1 MKSVKKIL
9 ALLLSAAMVVSLAA
23 CGGDQGSTPSD
34 SASASAPGNSSN
46 APSSGGEGGHTVP
59 EKQYTI
65 GIAEAQANDEV
76 TTRRAYLENYIAPNY
91 NVKFIFSETL
101 KDDSMTKTFIENCI
115 DAGADAV
122 IDFKSTSGTMAQLC
136 LDNGVAYTINGN
148 YESHPELKTTDYSN
162 FAGCVGANNA
172 QVGSLYADW
181 LEANASEDGSEGFL
195 LSTSLASS
203 GNTQHIEITKAAL
216 EGLQEKYGLTY
227 TKTIEELY
235 QSTET
240 VNAENDKGILIT
252 LYPGSPNKETWLPGI
267 SALIQTGNYGIFVSS
282 GQTYNQSATVVNE
295 VEAATGKNIKV
306 ASVGAL
312 GTTLTTAFN
321 TNDPLG
327 NPSVD
332 LITVKSCSALTA
344 CLFAITYN
352 QLTGYDK
359 QMRDE
364 NGIPVYYNFNFI
376 GITSPEQLS
385 TMEGWDDRDAQYW
398 ITTSDQID
406 QMLGVYNPDVTSQT
420 LLDIMNGMTYENIK
434 TWMK

>member
-1 MKSVKKIL
+1 MKSVKKFF
-9 ALLLSAAMVVSLAA
+9 ALLLAAAMTASLLAG
-23 CGGDQGSTPSD
+23 CGGGSND
-34 SASASAPGNSSN
+34 APGNDESS
-46 APSSGGEGGHTVP
+46 ASSALSQSDSSGNETGRTVP
-59 EKQYTI
+59 EKQYII

-101 KDDSMTKTFIENCI
+101 KDDAMTKTFIENCI

-122 IDFKSTSGTMAQLC
+122 IDFKSCNGTMAQLC
-136 LDNGVAYTINGN
+136 ADNDVVYTINGN
-148 YESHPELKTTDYSN
+148 YETSPELRTADYSS
-162 FAGCVGANNA
+162 FAGCVSANNE
-172 QVGSLYADW
+172 QVGSLYKEW
-181 LEANASEDGSEGFL
+181 LEENASEDGSEGFL
-195 LSTSLASS
+195 VCTTVASLGST
-203 GNTQHIEITKAAL
+203 QPIEITKAAL

-227 TKTIEELY
+227 TKSIEELY

-240 VNAENDKGILIT
+240 TNAENDKGILIT

-267 SALIQTGNYGIFVSS
+267 SALIQTGNYGILISS

-295 VEAATGKNIKV
+295 VEAATSKNIKV

-321 TNDPLG
+321 TKDPLG

-332 LITVKSCSALTA
+332 LVTVKSCSALTA
-344 CLFAITYN
+344 CLFAVTYN
-352 QLTGYDK
+352 QLTGYGV
-359 QMRDE
+359 QMRDDS
-364 NGIPVYYNFNFI
+364 GIPNFCSFNFI

-385 TMEGWDDRDAQYW
+385 TMEGWDDRDAKYW
-398 ITTSDQID
+398 ITTTEQID
-406 QMLGVYNPDVTSQT
+406 QMLGIYNPDVTPQT
-420 LLDIMNGMTYENIK
+420 LLDIMGGMTYENIK

>member
-9 ALLLSAAMVVSLAA
+9 ALLLAAVMTVSLLAA
-23 CGGDQGSTPSD
+23 CGGEPDNDPADNPSG
-34 SASASAPGNSSN
+34 P
-46 APSSGGEGGHTVP
+46 APSVSSGNEEGRTIP
-59 EKQYTI
+59 EKQYVI

-115 DAGADAV
+115 DAGVDAV

-136 LDNGVAYTINGN
+136 LDNGVVYTINGN
-148 YESHPELKTTDYSN
+148 YESHPELQTTDYSN

-172 QVGSLYADW
+172 QVGSLYAGW
-181 LEANASEDGSEGFL
+181 LEENASEDGSEGFL
-195 LSTSLASS
+195 ISTSLASS
-203 GNTQHIEITKAAL
+203 GNTQHIEITKAVL

-227 TKTIEELY
+227 TKSIEELY

-240 VNAENDKGILIT
+240 TNAENDKDILIT

-267 SALIQTGNYGIFVSS
+267 SALIQTGDYGIFASS
-282 GQTYNQSATVVNE
+282 GQTYNQSATVVSE
-295 VEAATGKNIKV
+295 VETATSKNIKV

-321 TNDPLG
+321 TQDPLG

-332 LITVKSCSALTA
+332 LVTVKSCSALTA

-364 NGIPVYYNFNFI
+364 NGIPIYYNFNFI
-376 GITSPEQLS
+376 GVTSPEQLA
-385 TMEGWDDRDAQYW
+385 TMEGWDDRDAGYW
-398 ITTSDQID
+398 ITTTDQVD

-420 LLDIMNGMTYENIK
+420 LLDIMASMTYENIK